1 MNMLAFVTMNPILLL
16 STAGSALYIAM
27 ALLIIILGVFA
38 VRYRQQMQKVQRD
51 KQQLLV
57 ELNKCKGMLK
67 KLNELDELIP
77 ELQKIAKLDHD
88 VNTPLCVITMSL
100 GRAKRL
106 GQENNDESL
115 LNNVQDILNSVGR
128 IQEIMQAVRILKT
141 NPLVAYKIKGVP
153 AKDMGH

>member
-1 MNMLAFVTMNPILLL
+1 MLAFVTMNPILLL

>member
-1 MNMLAFVTMNPILLL
+1 M
-16 STAGSALYIAM
+16 
-27 ALLIIILGVFA
+27 
-38 VRYRQQMQKVQRD
+38 RYRQQIQQAKSD
-51 KQQLLV
+51 KQKLLL
-57 ELNKCKGMLK
+57 ELNACKGMLK
-67 KLNELDELIP
+67 KLDELDELIP

>member
-1 MNMLAFVTMNPILLL
+1 MLSMANFVLLA
-16 STAGSALYIAM
+16 SAGSLTSWVLIALV
-27 ALLIIILGVFA
+27 LILA
-38 VRYRQQMQKVQRD
+38 VVIFYCRQQSLKYRNESRFMREALNSCKTKLEKID
-51 KQQLLV
+51 
-57 ELNKCKGMLK
+57 ELEK
-67 KLNELDELIP
+67 LIP

>member
-1 MNMLAFVTMNPILLL
+1 MDMLAFATMNPILLL
-16 STAGSALYIAM
+16 STAGSALYIALS
-27 ALLIIILGVFA
+27 LLVIILGVFA
-38 VRYRQQMQKVQRD
+38 VRLRRQVQITESDR
-51 KQQLLV
+51 QQLLV
-57 ELNKCKGMLK
+57 ELNQCKEMLK
-67 KLNELDELIP
+67 KLDELDELIP

-100 GRAKRL
+100 GRAKRM

-141 NPLVAYKIKGVP
+141 SPLVAYKIKSVP
-153 AKDMGH
+153 AKDTGH

>member
-1 MNMLAFVTMNPILLL
+1 MDMLAFVTMNPILLL

>member
-1 MNMLAFVTMNPILLL
+1 MLAFVTMNPILLL

-51 KQQLLV
+51 KQELLV

-67 KLNELDELIP
+67 KLDELDELIP

-100 GRAKRL
+100 GRAKRM

>member
-27 ALLIIILGVFA
+27 ALLIIILGVCA
-38 VRYRQQMQKVQRD
+38 MRYRQQIQQAKSD
-51 KQQLLV
+51 KQKLLL
-57 ELNKCKGMLK
+57 ELNACKGMLK

>member
-1 MNMLAFVTMNPILLL
+1 MDMLAFVTMNPILLL

-27 ALLIIILGVFA
+27 ALLIIILGVCA
-38 VRYRQQMQKVQRD
+38 MRYRQQTQQAKSD
-51 KQQLLV
+51 KQKLLL
-57 ELNKCKGMLK
+57 ELNACKGMLK
-67 KLNELDELIP
+67 KLDELDELIP

>member
-51 KQQLLV
+51 KQELLV

>member
-1 MNMLAFVTMNPILLL
+1 MDMLAFVTMNPILLL

-51 KQQLLV
+51 KQELLV

>member
-1 MNMLAFVTMNPILLL
+1 MLAFVTMNPILLL

-51 KQQLLV
+51 KQELLV